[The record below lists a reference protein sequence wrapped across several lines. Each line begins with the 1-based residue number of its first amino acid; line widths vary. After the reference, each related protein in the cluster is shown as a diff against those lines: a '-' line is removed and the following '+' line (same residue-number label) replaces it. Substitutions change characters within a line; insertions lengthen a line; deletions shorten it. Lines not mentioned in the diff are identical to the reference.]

1 MPEESWNWTLQS
13 VTFSL
18 LPGNGSEGPETLQL
32 YLEVLV
38 DEILSLTVKELFDSY
53 KQAPFTMKI
62 DVLSY
67 VLDHP
72 GVGKVFNLM
81 GSGAKGFKWCEIKD
95 KCHLE

>member
-1 MPEESWNWTLQS
+1 MAQKGLKLSSSTLK
-13 VTFSL
+13 SL
-18 LPGNGSEGPETLQL
+18 LTR
-32 YLEVLV
+32 
-38 DEILSLTVKELFDSY
+38 
-53 KQAPFTMKI
+53 FTMKI